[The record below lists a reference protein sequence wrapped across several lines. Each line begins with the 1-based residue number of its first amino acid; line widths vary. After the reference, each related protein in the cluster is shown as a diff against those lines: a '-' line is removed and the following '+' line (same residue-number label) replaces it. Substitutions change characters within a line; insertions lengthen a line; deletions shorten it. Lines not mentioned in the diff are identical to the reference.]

1 MANIFVNSYK
11 IIPQNNTNTQIPPK
25 KTINDSEV
33 SHA

>member
-1 MANIFVNSYK
+1 MANIFVKSQLLS
-11 IIPQNNTNTQIPPK
+11 PQNKANTQIPPK